1 MLNLKKANG
10 ITLIALIITII
21 VMIILVAVTVNIALT
36 GGLFNTTEY
45 ASDKTKLEMD
55 REVLQAAVVAALD
68 ENLQIPT
75 AKDLQDNL
83 PSDWKVTGNDGG
95 PYTAVSPNENIFT
108 VYKNGFIMKDGEE
121 LSETFK
127 FTVTDIEKDGN
138 LYGKYVA
145 WTFIPKPEEILIG
158 DGILTKENIVDG
170 FLTYSINT
178 SSLEKSQKEETNP
191 VVYYNLKEWI
201 DNKEDLKEILPEN
214 FPDISNISTKEEFY
228 KLFAEFSGI
237 SSEEA
242 GTITSEKFYDMI
254 LGTSGMSMYEIYSKS
269 CQIYIFKDG
278 VLQEMRSQLFNSMH
292 YEDKYLID
300 SENKRKL

>member
-138 LYGKYVA
+138 LYGKHVA
-145 WTFIPKPEEILIG
+145 WTFTPKPEEILIG

-178 SSLEKSQKEETNP
+178 YSLEKSQKEETNP

-254 LGTSGMSMYEIYSKS
+254 FETSGMSMYEIYSQL
-269 CQIYIFKDG
+269 CHIYIFKDG
-278 VLQEMRSQLFNSMH
+278 VLQEIRRQSFNSTNN
-292 YEDKYLID
+292 EDEYLID